1 MVNEKLNKL
10 LIGFVFLVVCFAL
23 DRLSKIYILNILNNE
38 GQVDLYINQF
48 LNIYLVWNTG
58 IGFGLFSSEDKLFYN
73 IFTAIIVIINLVILY
88 FAFIESKIKSFFLM
102 IILGGSL
109 GNLFDRVYYRAVPDF
124 IDLSAVFCFCITGS
138 SNPKPPSI
146 TLKKDRFI
154 PLHIIYDKIAPDAPT
169 NAPVIIIRIFPRVKP
184 IPQAAQPE

>member
-1 MVNEKLNKL
+1 MGNEKINKL
-10 LIGFVFLVVCFAL
+10 LIGFIFIVICFAL
-23 DRLSKIYILNILNNE
+23 DRLSKIYI
-38 GQVDLYINQF
+38 

-124 IDLSAVFCFCITGS
+124 IDLNYAGYHWFIFNVADIFITIGIICLILS
-138 SNPKPPSI
+138 EFIFYK
-146 TLKKDRFI
+146 KKDE
-154 PLHIIYDKIAPDAPT
+154 K
-169 NAPVIIIRIFPRVKP
+169 N
-184 IPQAAQPE
+184 

>member
-1 MVNEKLNKL
+1 MGNEKLNKL

-38 GQVDLYINQF
+38 GQVDFYINQF

-58 IGFGLFSSEDKLFYN
+58 IGFGLFSSEDQIFYN
-73 IFTAIIVIINLVILY
+73 IFTTIIVIINLVIFY
-88 FAFIESKIKSFFLM
+88 FALIESKIKSFFLM

-124 IDLSAVFCFCITGS
+124 IDLNYAGYHLSLI
-138 SNPKPPSI
+138 
-146 TLKKDRFI
+146 
-154 PLHIIYDKIAPDAPT
+154 HI
-169 NAPVIIIRIFPRVKP
+169 
-184 IPQAAQPE
+184 